1 MGIGEG
7 VRAWSITERVI
18 AYIESEGC
26 DFDALAATAGLNND
40 DLNAIVAGKRSLAA
54 EEYVAIC
61 ESLRLPLSQFVTPED
76 GLQQGHA
83 GPSSVSCSE
92 ARGATEL
99 HSHLPDMCEEK
110 G

>member
-18 AYIESEGC
+18 AYVESEGC
-26 DFDALAATAGLNND
+26 DYDALAATAGLNND
-40 DLNAIVAGKRSLAA
+40 DLNAIVAGERSLAA

-61 ESLRLPLSQFVTPED
+61 EFLRLPLSRFITPED
-76 GLQQGHA
+76 ELQQGHA
-83 GPSSVSCSE
+83 GPLPVARSE
-92 ARGATEL
+92 ATGATEL
-99 HSHLPDMCEEK
+99 HSHLPNLCEEK